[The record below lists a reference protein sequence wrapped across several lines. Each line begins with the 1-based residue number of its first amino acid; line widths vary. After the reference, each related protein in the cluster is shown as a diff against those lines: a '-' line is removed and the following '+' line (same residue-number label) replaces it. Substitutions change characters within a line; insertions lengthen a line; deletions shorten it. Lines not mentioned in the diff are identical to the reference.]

1 MEGIEIVKH
10 HPLLLKA
17 FNHII
22 EFNKSNH
29 LPYHNL
35 NHLLT
40 VLKYSDM
47 IAHGEGV
54 YFDQRLT
61 LHLAALFH
69 DVNHSGGKLK
79 DSENIE
85 NAIKAFEDFA
95 DIHISIGSLGG
106 TEYHEHK
113 KVVIVNAVTNLIRV
127 TEYPYVKPNSA
138 LSPAEKIIRD
148 ADMMQAFESNW
159 INQTTLGLASESNTP
174 IKEFIPKQRHFLE
187 SVVFLTETAL
197 KIKKERWA
205 DTMNQFRILEVSL
218 NINK

>member
-54 YFDQRLT
+54 YFDQRLA

-85 NAIKAFEDFA
+85 NAITAFQEFANTHMCVDSKLENYREDR
-95 DIHISIGSLGG
+95 S
-106 TEYHEHK
+106 
-113 KVVIVNAVTNLIRV
+113 VICDVITLIEV

-138 LSPAEKIIRD
+138 LAPAEKIIRD
-148 ADMMQAFESNW
+148 ADMMQAFENNW

>member
-10 HPLLLKA
+10 HHLLLKA
-17 FNHII
+17 FNYII
-22 EFNKSNH
+22 EFNESNY

-40 VLKYSDM
+40 VLKYTDK
-47 IAHGEGV
+47 IAHGEGI
-54 YFDQRLT
+54 YFDQRLV

-69 DVNHSGGKLK
+69 DVNHSGGKLN
-79 DSENIE
+79 DSENIQ
-85 NAIKAFEDFA
+85 NAIDGFSDFA
-95 DIHISIGSLGG
+95 ITHMAINSMSN
-106 TEYHEHK
+106 EKYHEHNS
-113 KVVIVNAVTNLIRV
+113 IYNAVVNLIKV

-148 ADMMQAFESNW
+148 ADMMQAFENNW
-159 INQTTLGLASESNTP
+159 VNQTTLGLASESNTP

-187 SVVFLTETAL
+187 SVVFLTDTAL
-197 KIKKERWA
+197 KIKRERWA